1 MKLNAGLWSQVAGPE
16 THFSG
21 MLLHVSLLQLYFS
34 MDVLLQIYCIF
45 SEHLFITAHPEGYF

>member
-1 MKLNAGLWSQVAGPE
+1 MKLNASLLSLVAGPE

-45 SEHLFITAHPEGYF
+45 SEDLFITTYLEGYF